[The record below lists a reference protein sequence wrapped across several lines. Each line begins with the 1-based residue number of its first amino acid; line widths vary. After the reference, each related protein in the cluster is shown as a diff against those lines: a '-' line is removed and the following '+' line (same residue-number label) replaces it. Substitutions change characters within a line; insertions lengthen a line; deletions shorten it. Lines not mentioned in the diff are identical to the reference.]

1 MVGGEFGDGAG
12 EPVRQPGINL
22 DRGDLFAGGHKPQ
35 SERPQPRAHLK
46 NMPVSD
52 VHELGGRDNHADR
65 IGVMQEVLA
74 QLFRGGNVEFA
85 GECADISRSQQTCS
99 SHG

>member
-1 MVGGEFGDGAG
+1 MPVGG
-12 EPVRQPGINL
+12 VR
-22 DRGDLFAGGHKPQ
+22 
-35 SERPQPRAHLK
+35 
-46 NMPVSD
+46 
-52 VHELGGRDNHADR
+52 ELGGRDNHADR

>member
-12 EPVRQPGINL
+12 KSGRQPRINL
-22 DRGDLFAGGHKPQ
+22 NRGDLFAGSHQPQ
-35 SERPQPRAHLK
+35 GERTQPRTHLK
-46 NMPVSD
+46 NMPVGGIR
-52 VHELGGRDNHADR
+52 ELGGRDNHADR
-65 IGVMQEVLA
+65 IGVMQEILA

-85 GECADISRSQQTCS
+85 GECADIGRSQQTCS